1 MIQVRQP
8 LCFLGLAC
16 VAGTL
21 LVPGVAHAQGLT
33 VSAAVSPFNGVF
45 YHYTYSITNNA
56 PQGYDFPDVTFNVPV
71 DSNPADPPA
80 ITNFLAPA
88 GYNLFYDAGLGTVDF
103 AEDSQ
108 AFTPGTTVSGFQFD
122 SGLAPAPTT
131 FTALVVDSTSGL
143 SAPDPIQGTT
153 LAPAAVPEAST
164 LTSFGLLLVPGL
176 IFLGLRRRKSV
187 AVS

>member
-21 LVPGVAHAQGLT
+21 LVPGIAHAQGLT

-56 PQGYDFPDVTFNVPV
+56 SQGYDFPDVTFNVPV
-71 DSNPADPPA
+71 DPNPADPPA
-80 ITNFLAPA
+80 ITNIFAPT

-103 AEDSQ
+103 AEDTL
-108 AFTPGTTVSGFQFD
+108 AFATGTTVSGFQFD

-131 FTALVVDSTSGL
+131 FMALVVDPSGL
-143 SAPDPIQGTT
+143 SAPDSVQGTT

-176 IFLGLRRRKSV
+176 IFLGLRRRKRV
-187 AVS
+187 AAN